1 MNTVTQVAVIPLYE
15 LRTDLVKSAKKT
27 GQVLKAYANG
37 LCSAFDLVDNEGNTT
52 SSGTN
57 LRAS

>member
-1 MNTVTQVAVIPLYE
+1 MTTLNQINQAIVTQVGIAPVIPLYE

-37 LCSAFDLVDNEGNTT
+37 
-52 SSGTN
+52 
-57 LRAS
+57 